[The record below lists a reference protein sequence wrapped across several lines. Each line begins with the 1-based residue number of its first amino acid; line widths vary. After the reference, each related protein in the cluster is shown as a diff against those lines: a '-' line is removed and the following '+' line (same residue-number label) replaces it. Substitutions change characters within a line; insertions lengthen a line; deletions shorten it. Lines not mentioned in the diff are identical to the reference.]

1 MQNHLILY
9 PCHKLKTI
17 ESEHESLDSIMK
29 HTRTL
34 KSLIYLLMAFLVKL
48 DPEPH
53 TFQLKIIK
61 KKQHKTMHRGISA
74 YWTYLSQCLFLASMA
89 FWIVTSI
96 ISPFVSKSMPNF
108 VPIAFIAPISSQAAG
123 KSDGG

>member
-1 MQNHLILY
+1 MQNHLIFY

-17 ESEHESLDSIMK
+17 ESEPESLDLIMK

-53 TFQLKIIK
+53 TFQLKIK
-61 KKQHKTMHRGISA
+61 KTTA
-74 YWTYLSQCLFLASMA
+74 
-89 FWIVTSI
+89 
-96 ISPFVSKSMPNF
+96 
-108 VPIAFIAPISSQAAG
+108 
-123 KSDGG
+123 